1 MNFLRLRKLLEV
13 RLTGTLVRLRQKQ
26 TLNKTL

>member
-13 RLTGTLVRLRQKQ
+13 QLKGTLVRLKRKQ
-26 TLNKTL
+26 TLDKTL